1 MKASLENKNAEQKIE
16 ENPRAHHDWEQTD
29 LEFRRIATCQF
40 FLASRMF
47 LEEELNLGCWGPA
60 NLTRAKFSRQN
71 RPLREA
77 SPVFK

>member
-1 MKASLENKNAEQKIE
+1 MQLVNFFSQ
-16 ENPRAHHDWEQTD
+16 
-29 LEFRRIATCQF
+29 ATPK
-40 FLASRMF
+40 RMF